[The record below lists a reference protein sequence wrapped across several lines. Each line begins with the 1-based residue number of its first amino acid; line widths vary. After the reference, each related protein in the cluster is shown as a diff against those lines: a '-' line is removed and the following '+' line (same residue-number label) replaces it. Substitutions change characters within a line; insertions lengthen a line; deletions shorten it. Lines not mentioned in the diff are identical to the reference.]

1 MSICVVSY
9 IRISDTLKRHLK
21 RRLVKLL
28 LSRWISWVEYIIHK
42 STAIGP
48 WNMQFNKKD
57 HTKIIA
63 FLLHQLIFGKMEKCT
78 VHIHTVKCRLQFISI
93 CSFLFHFEFL
103 LKLQWIQFIEFLSFM
118 QFDESNMTRMIFSIL
133 KTHYFSWSVTHYR
146 ERSIKEQRKQQIVKQ
161 NLHFYVIWNGSLES

>member
-42 STAIGP
+42 STAIGA

-78 VHIHTVKCRLQFISI
+78 VHIQYTQRSVDCNLFQFV
-93 CSFLFHFEFL
+93 HFFFILNFYLNYSEYSSLNFFRSCNL
-103 LKLQWIQFIEFLSFM
+103 MNQIWHAWFFQYLKLIILAEVWHIIVKDQWKRK
-118 QFDESNMTRMIFSIL
+118 ESNKLWNRIYIFM
-133 KTHYFSWSVTHYR
+133 
-146 ERSIKEQRKQQIVKQ
+146 
-161 NLHFYVIWNGSLES
+161 